1 MDRSR
6 SKALYQRAQQ
16 ILPGGVNS
24 PVRNFGRV
32 GGNPVFMVRGA
43 GSHVFDADGNEYIDY
58 LGSWGPLILGHS
70 HPGVVEALRKA
81 CGNGTSFGM
90 PTEMEINLAELV
102 QEAFPSIEMI
112 RMVNSGTEATMSA
125 ARVARGYTGRD
136 IIVKFEAGYH
146 GHGDGFLIQAG
157 SGAATFGIPDSP
169 GVPGDVAKLTT
180 SLPFNDIKS
189 VQELFRVRGDEIACV
204 IVEPIAGNMG
214 LIPPRT
220 GFLETLRAET
230 EKHGS
235 VLIFDE
241 VMTGFRVAFGGAQE
255 LYGIRPDMTTLS
267 KILGGGLPVGAYGGR
282 REIMEMVAPVG
293 GVYQAGTL
301 SGNPLAMTAGYE
313 TISRLKE
320 PGTYERLEEISER
333 LEVGLNDA
341 AHDAGIP
348 VRLNRVGSMF
358 CGFFTDKEVFD
369 FDAASSSDSE
379 QFATYFWNMLDRGM
393 YLAPSRLECG
403 FVSLAHTEDDV
414 DRTVEAA
421 RESLKKISDR

>member
-1 MDRSR
+1 MNRNQSR
-6 SKALYQRAQQ
+6 VLFDRAQK

-32 GGNPVFMVRGA
+32 GGNPVFMERGA
-43 GSHVFDADGNEYIDY
+43 GSKVYDADGNQYIDY

-70 HPGVVEALRKA
+70 HPGVVEALKKA
-81 CGNGTSFGM
+81 CEQGTSFGM
-90 PTEMEINLAELV
+90 PTEKEIKLAELV
-102 QEAFPSIEMI
+102 IDAFPSIEVV

-125 ARVARGYTGRD
+125 VRVARGFTQRD
-136 IIVKFEAGYH
+136 LVVKFEAGYH

-157 SGAATFGIPDSP
+157 SGAATFGVPDSP
-169 GVPGDVAKLTT
+169 GVPPDVAKLTI
-180 SLPFNDIKS
+180 SLPFNDMERVKA
-189 VQELFRVRGDEIACV
+189 LFEERGEEVACV

-220 GFLETLRAET
+220 GFLETLREQT
-230 EKHGS
+230 EKYGS
-235 VLIFDE
+235 ILIFDE

-255 LYGIRPDMTTLS
+255 LYGIKPDMTTLS

-282 REIMEMVAPVG
+282 QDIMEMVAPVG

-313 TISRLKE
+313 TVSRLKE
-320 PGTYERLEEISER
+320 PGVYDRLEALSDR
-333 LEVGLNDA
+333 LEKGLNEA
-341 AHDAGIP
+341 ARSAD
-348 VRLNRVGSMF
+348 VQVVLNRVGSMF
-358 CGFFTDKEVFD
+358 CGFFTDQEVYNFD
-369 FDAASSSDSE
+369 TASLSDAD
-379 QFATYFWNMLDRGM
+379 QYGRYFWNMLDRGI

-403 FVSLAHTEDDV
+403 FVSLAHTEEDI

-421 RESLKKISDR
+421 AESLKAAKA